1 MTAEIWYLLFDDKKD
16 LLGTPLPAEAT
27 HIGGLKIA
35 IKEAAFSYLAN
46 VQAHDLVVWR
56 CKEPLL
62 STQLRKVLQQGLSK
76 IDFLDEEQ
84 VIELASGVKAASLGL
99 GEDEVLLVQ
108 VPGVISNFPSS
119 RSGLHSLDLSS
130 KKQHLKE
137 KNLLNEFHQG
147 ENSSVLTA

>member
-1 MTAEIWYLLFDDKKD
+1 MTREIWYLLFNNGKE
-16 LLGTPLPAEAT
+16 LLGTAAKVKVND
-27 HIGGLKIA
+27 IYDLKIA
-35 IKEAAFSYLAN
+35 IKEEASRYVAN
-46 VQAHDLVVWR
+46 VQALDLVVWR

-62 STQLRKVLQQGLSK
+62 STQDEDELQENLLK
-76 IDFLDEEQ
+76 FDFRNRGQ
-84 VIELASGVKAASLGL
+84 VVKLASGVKVASLGL